1 MTLNTLS
8 DPQFTLD
15 KETHTYSHKDYPDAE
30 FQSVTTVV
38 GDHFEIFDAPRIA
51 ENLVTNNPRYSG
63 MTVEELMGK
72 WNETSRLG
80 TRIHEEIEI
89 FIYEGKTPSE
99 PKAKIGLNWLEQF
112 KMKSDFEIFSEV
124 MVYSMELKIA
134 GTIDIL
140 AHDLR
145 TGSYELIDWKSTK
158 KIQTESYQGKV
169 GTSPITRDIPDC
181 NFNHYALQLSF
192 YRYLLEEYY
201 SIPVSN
207 QMIAHLAE
215 DRCHSIVTPY
225 MKDHIHAMVNQK
237 ART

>member
-1 MTLNTLS
+1 
-8 DPQFTLD
+8 
-15 KETHTYSHKDYPDAE
+15 
-30 FQSVTTVV
+30 
-38 GDHFEIFDAPRIA
+38 
-51 ENLVTNNPRYSG
+51 
-63 MTVEELMGK
+63 MGK

-140 AHDLR
+140 AHDLK

-158 KIQTESYQGKV
+158 KIQTESYRGKV
-169 GTSPITRDIPDC
+169 GTKIGR
-181 NFNHYALQLSF
+181 
-192 YRYLLEEYY
+192 
-201 SIPVSN
+201 
-207 QMIAHLAE
+207 AH
-215 DRCHSIVTPY
+215 V
-225 MKDHIHAMVNQK
+225 
-237 ART
+237 